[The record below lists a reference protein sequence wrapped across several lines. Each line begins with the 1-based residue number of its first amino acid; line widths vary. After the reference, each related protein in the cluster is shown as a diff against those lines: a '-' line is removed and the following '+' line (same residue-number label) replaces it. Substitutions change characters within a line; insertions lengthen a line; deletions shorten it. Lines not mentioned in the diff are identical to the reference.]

1 MRGQRQAI
9 QIECQP
15 PAGMFPQGGSFA
27 RCGIGMQQPPHILN
41 ARLVGNRATDK
52 RNVRA
57 GNQPAQPI
65 GQMSEIADG
74 DRRKIDVSRAII
86 AGDCAIRADGF
97 RQALR
102 WRLNESNFIVHFWKP
117 LKGP

>member
-1 MRGQRQAI
+1 
-9 QIECQP
+9 
-15 PAGMFPQGGSFA
+15 MFPQGGSFA

-86 AGDCAIRADGF
+86 AGDCAIGADGF

-102 WRLNESNFIVHFWKP
+102 GRLNESNFIVHFGKP
-117 LKGP
+117 FKGP